1 MKKPDNIQTGIVT
14 QVEKNALMQV
24 DIGDRIIKAK
34 LKGSLY
40 KNNIKVMLGDK
51 VQVQIVPNSE
61 THYIT
66 RRL

>member
-40 KNNIKVMLGDK
+40 KNHIKVMLGDK